1 MNKWLLGARVRTLPA
16 AIAPVVV
23 ASSLAGSEFNWS
35 RSVLALTVGIWLQIG
50 VNFAND
56 YSDGIKGTDDDRV
69 GPIRLVA
76 SGLASANSVKT
87 AALVSFLIAS
97 IAGLWLSL
105 LTSFVLIPIGLICIA
120 AAWGYTGGKNP
131 YGYRGFGEISVFIFF
146 GIVVTVGSF
155 YVQTEKITLMSFI
168 VAIPMGALSCAILT
182 VNNIRDLDKDKVAG
196 KRTFAVRVG
205 DLKARRIYV
214 SLLILAHIAA
224 VATFIPATLLTL
236 IAAPLTFTLSKLVL
250 SQASG
255 ASLIPA
261 LSRTGK
267 LQLLFATLFAI
278 ALAIQ

>member
-1 MNKWLLGARVRTLPA
+1 LPA
-16 AIAPVVV
+16 AVAPVVV
-23 ASSLAGSEFNWS
+23 ASSLAGDEFNWS
-35 RSVLALTVGIWLQIG
+35 RAVLALTVGVWLQIG

-76 SGLASANSVKT
+76 SGLASANSVKQ

-97 IAGLWLSL
+97 IAGFWLSL

-146 GIVVTVGSF
+146 GIVATVGSF
-155 YVQTEKITLMSFI
+155 YVQTEKITLMSFV

-182 VNNIRDLDKDKVAG
+182 VNNIRDLDKDKIAG